1 MKPQRRQVRK
11 LMAEFAYKGRSA
23 NGALITGK
31 LYGNSADAVAVRLVS
46 IGVTPVE
53 IRDLTTTGSLTM
65 SDLVTRFS
73 GGHPTTKDL
82 VLFCRQMYT
91 ITRTGLPLLRG
102 LTGLMQTT
110 HNQVLKSALVEVIAS
125 LESGRELS
133 KSLRSHPT
141 IFSPL
146 FVNLIE
152 IGEATGTLDVAFQ
165 RLYEYLSMDQEVRD
179 RVKSA
184 IRYPVIVLIAI
195 AIALAI
201 ITVFVI
207 PNFAP
212 IFRTL
217 GDDIPLPTR
226 IIMGVSNFA
235 VNYWM
240 VVLGAGA
247 IIVVAAMAYVKSEAG
262 RMRWDR
268 WKLSIPVTGIIMRNA
283 ALSRITRSLAVSL
296 SAGLPINETLRTVSA
311 SIGNNWLGQ
320 KMSLLSTGIER
331 GESLSSTG
339 AKSGLFTP
347 LILQMIA
354 LGEET
359 GALPELLE
367 ESSDFY
373 KREVDYDLD
382 NLSAAIEP
390 ILIVS
395 VGAVVLVLAL
405 GVFLPMWDMVSH
417 ARAGG

>member
-1 MKPQRRQVRK
+1 
-11 LMAEFAYKGRSA
+11 MAEFAYKGRSA
-23 NGALITGK
+23 NGGLITGK
-31 LYGNSADAVAVRLVS
+31 LYGASADAVASRLVS
-46 IGVTPVE
+46 IGITPVE
-53 IRDLTTTGSLTM
+53 VRDLAATGSLTL
-65 SDLVTRFS
+65 SDLVVRL
-73 GGHPTTKDL
+73 GGGQPTTKDL
-82 VLFCRQMYT
+82 VLFCRQMHT
-91 ITRTGLPLLRG
+91 ITRTGLPLLKG
-102 LTGLMQTT
+102 MTGLMQTT
-110 HNQVLKSALVEVIAS
+110 HNEVLRTALVGVIAS
-125 LESGRELS
+125 LESGRALA
-133 KSLRSHPT
+133 KSLQAHPR

-184 IRYPVIVLIAI
+184 IRYPIVVLIAV
-195 AIALAI
+195 AIALSV
-201 ITVFVI
+201 ITIFVI

-226 IIMGVSNFA
+226 IIMGVSAFA
-235 VNYWM
+235 TNYWAY
-240 VVLGAGA
+240 VLGAGV
-247 IIVVAAMAYVKSEAG
+247 IMAMAAASYVKTEAG
-262 RMRWDR
+262 RLHWDR
-268 WKLSIPVTGIIMRNA
+268 LKLSIPVTGIIVRNA

-311 SIGNNWLGQ
+311 SIGNSWLGE
-320 KMSLLSTGIER
+320 KMSSLSSGIER
-331 GESLSSTG
+331 GESLSNT
-339 AKSGLFTP
+339 AAHNELFTP

-367 ESSDFY
+367 ESSDYY

-382 NLSAAIEP
+382 NLSAALEP
-390 ILIVS
+390 ILIIT

-405 GVFLPMWDMVSH
+405 GVFLPMWDMISQ

>member
-1 MKPQRRQVRK
+1 
-11 LMAEFAYKGRSA
+11 MAEFAYKGRSA

-31 LYGNSADAVAVRLVS
+31 LYGNSADAVAGRLVS

-53 IRDLTTTGSLTM
+53 IRDLTTTGSLTV

-73 GGHPTTKDL
+73 GGQPTTKDL
-82 VLFCRQMYT
+82 VLFCRQMHT

-110 HNQVLKSALVEVIAS
+110 HNQILKSALVEVIAS

-133 KSLRSHPT
+133 KSLRAHPT

-195 AIALAI
+195 AVALSI

-217 GDDIPLPTR
+217 GDNIPLPTR

-235 VNYWM
+235 IDYWM
-240 VVLGAGA
+240 VVIGA
-247 IIVVAAMAYVKSEAG
+247 VVAVIVAASIYVKSEAG

-268 WKLSIPVTGIIMRNA
+268 WKLSIPVTGIIVRNA

-311 SIGNNWLGQ
+311 SIGNNWLGE
-320 KMSLLSTGIER
+320 KMSLLSKGIER

-339 AKSGLFTP
+339 ANSGLFTP

-373 KREVDYDLD
+373 KREVDYGLD

-390 ILIVS
+390 ILIVA

-405 GVFLPMWDMVSH
+405 GVFLPMWDMVSQ